1 MDPVMSNQSSPM
13 TEMLYQPLD
22 IPAILTQGVQERRT
36 GYFAIDHDSVTWFCY
51 FYRGALIYITHS
63 ADPADRVDT
72 RLRALSNQFP
82 EITAEIRTLTRTVI
96 ELNQNAHPKSD
107 YQAICEL
114 LRRSILTQQQA
125 SEVLQGLSQGALES
139 LLLIREGNCLFWP
152 KELRLP
158 ILSPL
163 EISELLQESYRRLK
177 AWQKFAPLVWSPYQ
191 RPYLIAHSASL
202 QRLPPEQQKSLAKIL
217 RGFSFRHLGILLKQD
232 ELLLVQRLFPLIQ
245 DKTIL
250 LREPQAPFDQLPRFS
265 SDFII
270 PQEVPVEST
279 SSPEPNPAEL
289 AHWGTQRQFKIACID
304 DSPTILQT
312 LERFLGAE
320 NLVVKVIHDSV
331 VALLEI
337 MRFKPDLVLMDVGM
351 PQVDGYELCRLIR
364 RHSQFKTIPI
374 IMVTGNTGLIDRAK
388 AKLAGATDYM
398 TKPFN
403 QDELLKMVFRYL
415 D

>member
-1 MDPVMSNQSSPM
+1 MSYQSSPM
-13 TEMLYQPLD
+13 VEMLYQPLD
-22 IPAILTQGVQERRT
+22 IPAILNQGVQEKRT

-51 FYRGALIYITHS
+51 FYRGSLIYITHS
-63 ADPADRVDT
+63 ADAADRVDV
-72 RLRALSNQFP
+72 RLRALSHQVP
-82 EITAEIRTLTRTVI
+82 DITAEIRTLVRNII
-96 ELNQNAHPKSD
+96 ELNQDAHPKSD

-114 LRRSILTQQQA
+114 LRRAILTQPQA
-125 SEVLQGLSQGALES
+125 SELLKLLSQSTLES
-139 LLLIREGNCLFWP
+139 LLLVRQGNYLFWP
-152 KELRLP
+152 KDLHLP

-163 EISELLQESYRRLK
+163 EIPELLQESYRRLK
-177 AWQKFAPLVWSPYQ
+177 AWQRFAPLVWSPYQ
-191 RPYLIAHSASL
+191 RPYLIAHSTSL
-202 QRLPPEQQKSLAKIL
+202 QRLPAEQQKSLAKIL
-217 RGFSFRHLGILLKQD
+217 RGFSFRHLSILLKQD
-232 ELLLVQRLFPLIQ
+232 ELFLIQRLFPLIQ

-250 LREPQAPFDQLPRFS
+250 LRDPQPPFNQLPRFS
-265 SDFII
+265 DNLVI
-270 PQEVPVEST
+270 PQELAPET
-279 SSPEPNPAEL
+279 LSSPPPIDQAGL
-289 AHWGTQRQFKIACID
+289 SDWGAGTQRQFKIACID
-304 DSPTILQT
+304 DSPAILQT
-312 LERFLGAE
+312 LERFLGEE

-331 VALLEI
+331 VALLEV

-364 RHSQFKTIPI
+364 RHPQFKAIPI